1 MRGWVDAHDGA
12 GGARVTPVG
21 DVELEIVL
29 HIAVRGRARDLAQ
42 LLKAINK
49 AEAVVIWLIEKRT
62 ASGEQGEKEVKTAA
76 GGFSG

>member
-1 MRGWVDAHDGA
+1 M
-12 GGARVTPVG
+12 TPVS
-21 DVELEIVL
+21 DIELEMVL
-29 HIAVRGRARDLAQ
+29 RIAVRGRAGDLAQ

-62 ASGEQGEKEVKTAA
+62 VSEQQGQRPVTTTA

>member
-1 MRGWVDAHDGA
+1 M
-12 GGARVTPVG
+12 TPVG

-29 HIAVRGRARDLAQ
+29 HIAVRGRARDLAH

-62 ASGEQGEKEVKTAA
+62 VSEQQGQKHVTTTA